1 MAFLLRAI
9 TGARKKQEFQTPE
22 ELAQRWEEQRDGIAH
37 ALSDKSADVCPRI
50 ADVFYKSGPEAR
62 SFLLSP
68 SQELAA
74 AHGDDVLALV
84 SELAN
89 AGVPGS
95 DLFEVNAKKFGVS
108 KALGPTVAWFQ
119 QLQPLLVEA
128 LEAAPSVES
137 SATLGPMAPAAED
150 SQGPEPG
157 VDQHVGEAMTPEE
170 FTALLAATGYASV
183 DEVPLSALD
192 TVPIAKTISTTAT
205 AGSMSG
211 DSAASGIYSEPAE
224 EAYADTSLAPNMP
237 SKFAPVPDLQD
248 NSQPV
253 FLSGSEAVDT
263 SYTGTQAD
271 EAAKSAAVAL
281 FAPDVDA
288 PSAASLQ
295 TFDQR
300 ESPASISSIESTTM
314 LIQRE
319 NDLLAVE
326 STTISIQRENDPLAV
341 DLPTLST
348 GSDLKPGT
356 SAPSGLGGANGDL
369 RPAVAA
375 VVAEE
380 LQAGQQPGVLSL
392 LEAGTASQGASS
404 YGSAQSPVTSTEQ
417 SSLARTSRALDNP
430 YAQGDLTGRAVAGVP
445 GGIPAATH
453 TDFLPDEGELRSLA
467 AISGLDKE
475 VLQKGLT
482 SAKAAADKLGITAA
496 SAGGPTL
503 VAPMQAPASGTWR
516 TGSIGPNVAID
527 VTASGDFAS
536 QLPDAAGTKSLT
548 AGTDP
553 RLEATNMVTP
563 FIVREGG
570 TQGVVNADGAVPPS
584 GGMLPQ
590 GTGPSFAVMTP
601 AHLEPPAPPSPFDA
615 SRASVQSSTMAAPE
629 SQIQAPAV
637 NFDQDP
643 EESLPVTY
651 VPGPSVASTNAG
663 LFTSTPRSYSE
674 VEGKNDESAV
684 TAPIYRG
691 PGQESAQL
699 GTAAGAV
706 AGGLVGRFQ
715 DGGEQQQILEPYQ
728 DKAATFSEALP
739 TPGSSLSMVGKPASQ
754 PEVVDH
760 VPQSDFMDSGSTMA
774 MRASEDS
781 AVPAS
786 LLAPTNLTQNID
798 QEMATPE
805 DEAAY
810 KLGGLEPAPSGDVAA
825 AEAVSASSAQLAAAA
840 RAAASA
846 AQSHEN
852 GFRYPES
859 GAPAVNDAASEQRDR
874 EAAVAL
880 GAPLLMAAS
889 TAQQPGTRLP
899 EQLGQRERPLE
910 EPAQPAIFASR
921 FTPIGGPLTGSSV
934 PPDYMVA
941 NEQSGVVG
949 ALGAPSLMDA
959 SPAQPAGAQPL
970 LQREENMQPQREV
983 AQPFPA
989 EEHGVPRME
998 GIAREQMVMEE
1009 GLHTPPVLNAAPA
1022 QQPETLPS
1030 TQFEGRAQPLVE
1042 SLQPA
1047 PLASGLAPTGASAGL
1062 LGAEPSL
1069 LSKEGMAPA
1078 AAGPISQAAPTAPQ
1092 GAADFTIPPS
1102 EAAKP
1107 EGHEINSLAAGVLP
1121 LAGVAA
1127 PLETDGS
1134 RGLPGSHRVV
1144 PHRAAPPPPTTAMKP
1159 PSFSQPVNVGDLN
1172 GTGNGSAATYSSER
1186 LPDGEIIAAAA
1197 LNMEPNT
1204 APAAIGS
1211 MQRQFIAADTT
1222 ILVRDSVQGE
1232 FPHRKL
1238 PFLSQK
1244 SHKVLKD
1251 KVHMALAF
1259 GTLYAVNYILGI
1271 RHQAPSLMYN
1281 VSLHHTESSKK
1292 SCWTW
1297 AASSVAAAALN
1308 MESDLSGVPE
1318 PKMAPAAIGSTQGE
1332 VIAAAAALNMGPNF
1346 SGVAEPKTAPAAIGS
1361 MQGEVI
1367 AAVPP
1372 SDTTVL
1378 VRDSVQ
1384 GEVIA
1389 AVPPSQTTV
1398 LVTKEPQGAQTQ
1410 ARAGTAAILP
1420 GAINVYSAVICPI
1433 IKLQPWHLQQV
1444 CKEVRVCKEKLL
1456 QQFLHRKRLFLV
1468 QKSHKELKDKV
1479 HVALAFWT
1487 LICSYVL
1494 F

>member
-22 ELAQRWEEQRDGIAH
+22 ELAQRWDEQRDGIAH

-50 ADVFYKSGPEAR
+50 ANVFYKAGPEAR

-74 AHGDDVLALV
+74 AHGDDVLVLV
-84 SELAN
+84 SELAD

-128 LEAAPSVES
+128 LEAAPSVDS
-137 SATLGPMAPAAED
+137 SATLGPMEPAAED
-150 SQGPEPG
+150 LQGPQPG

-211 DSAASGIYSEPAE
+211 DSTASGMYPELSE
-224 EAYADTSLAPNMP
+224 EAYADTPVVPSMP
-237 SKFAPVPDLQD
+237 SKFAPAPDFQD

-253 FLSGSEAVDT
+253 YLSASEAVDT

-271 EAAKSAAVAL
+271 EAAKSVAVAL
-281 FAPDVDA
+281 FAPDIDA
-288 PSAASLQ
+288 PSAASVQ
-295 TFDQR
+295 SFDPR
-300 ESPASISSIESTTM
+300 ESPAYISSIESTTIS
-314 LIQRE
+314 IQTE
-319 NDLLAVE
+319 NDSLAVD
-326 STTISIQRENDPLAV
+326 STTISIHRESDPIAV

-348 GSDLKPGT
+348 SSDLKPAT
-356 SAPSGLGGANGDL
+356 SASSGLSGANGDQ
-369 RPAVAA
+369 RSAVAA

-380 LQAGQQPGVLSL
+380 LQAGQQPGSLSL

-430 YAQGDLTGRAVAGVP
+430 DARGDLTGKAVADVP

-516 TGSIGPNVAID
+516 TGSVGPNVVID
-527 VTASGDFAS
+527 VAASGDFAS

-553 RLEATNMVTP
+553 PLEATNMVTP
-563 FIVREGG
+563 FIVGEGD
-570 TQGVVNADGAVPPS
+570 TQGIVHADGAVPPS
-584 GGMLPQ
+584 AGMLPQ
-590 GTGPSFAVMTP
+590 GTGPSFGVMTP
-601 AHLEPPAPPSPFDA
+601 AHLEPPAPPSPFNA
-615 SRASVQSSTMAAPE
+615 SRASVHSSTMAAPE

-637 NFDQDP
+637 NFNQDP
-643 EESLPVTY
+643 EESLRIPY

-663 LFTSTPRSYSE
+663 LFTSTPHSYSE

-691 PGQESAQL
+691 PGQETAQL

-706 AGGLVGRFQ
+706 AGGLVGSFQ
-715 DGGEQQQILEPYQ
+715 DGCEQQQILEPYQ
-728 DKAATFSEALP
+728 DKAATLSEARP
-739 TPGSSLSMVGKPASQ
+739 TPKDSLKVMQQRANGKIAEDDATLTSSLGAAVLAGSSLSMVGKPASQ

-760 VPQSDFMDSGSTMA
+760 VPQSDFIDSGSAMA
-774 MRASEDS
+774 MRAREDS

-786 LLAPTNLTQNID
+786 LLAPTNSTQNSE
-798 QEMATPE
+798 QEMETP
-805 DEAAY
+805 DDQAAY
-810 KLGGLEPAPSGDVAA
+810 KLGGLESAASGDVAA
-825 AEAVSASSAQLAAAA
+825 AEAVSASSAQLATAA

-859 GAPAVNDAASEQRDR
+859 GAPAVNNAALEQRDR

-880 GAPLLMAAS
+880 GPPLLMGAS
-889 TAQQPGTRLP
+889 TAQQPGTRIP
-899 EQLGQRERPLE
+899 EQLGQREGPLE
-910 EPAQPAIFASR
+910 ESAQPAVHASR
-921 FTPIGGPLTGSSV
+921 FRPTGGPFAGSSI

-941 NEQSGVVG
+941 NDRSGVVE
-949 ALGAPSLMDA
+949 ALGTPPLVA

-970 LQREENMQPQREV
+970 LQNEVNMQPPKEF

-989 EEHGVPRME
+989 EEHGVPSME
-998 GIAREQMVMEE
+998 GIANEQMVMEE
-1009 GLHTPPVLNAAPA
+1009 GLNTPPVLGTDPA

-1030 TQFEGRAQPLVE
+1030 TQFGGRAQPLAE

-1078 AAGPISQAAPTAPQ
+1078 AAGPIFQASAAPHVAT
-1092 GAADFTIPPS
+1092 DLTIPPS
-1102 EAAKP
+1102 DSAKP
-1107 EGHEINSLAAGVLP
+1107 EGHESNMLAAGGVP
-1121 LAGVAA
+1121 PFSVVAA

-1134 RGLPGSHRVV
+1134 RGSPGSHRVV
-1144 PHRAAPPPPTTAMKP
+1144 PHRAAPPPPTTAIKP
-1159 PSFSQPVNVGDLN
+1159 PSLVQPVNVGDLN
-1172 GTGNGSAATYSSER
+1172 GTGNGSAATYSS
-1186 LPDGEIIAAAA
+1186 AAA
-1197 LNMEPNT
+1197 LNM
-1204 APAAIGS
+1204 
-1211 MQRQFIAADTT
+1211 
-1222 ILVRDSVQGE
+1222 
-1232 FPHRKL
+1232 
-1238 PFLSQK
+1238 
-1244 SHKVLKD
+1244 
-1251 KVHMALAF
+1251 
-1259 GTLYAVNYILGI
+1259 
-1271 RHQAPSLMYN
+1271 
-1281 VSLHHTESSKK
+1281 
-1292 SCWTW
+1292 
-1297 AASSVAAAALN
+1297 
-1308 MESDLSGVPE
+1308 
-1318 PKMAPAAIGSTQGE
+1318 
-1332 VIAAAAALNMGPNF
+1332 
-1346 SGVAEPKTAPAAIGS
+1346 EPKTAPAAIGS

-1367 AAVPP
+1367 AA
-1372 SDTTVL
+1372 DTTVL

-1389 AVPPSQTTV
+1389 AVPPSETTI
-1398 LVTKEPQGAQTQ
+1398 LVTKEPQGAQGQVAAAALNMEPNLSGVAEPKT
-1410 ARAGTAAILP
+1410 APAAIGSSQGEVIAAAAALNTEP
-1420 GAINVYSAVICPI
+1420 ILDSGVAEPKTAPAASMQGGAGMQGEVIAAGLGGRVAQAKVAGVAEEAARVPPPSVSEAAWEEPSTEVVAPEAI
-1433 IKLQPWHLQQV
+1433 ALGRKQVAQPPVPAAQPMTATPAGKAESGGGGRGVFSCCFRPQA
-1444 CKEVRVCKEKLL
+1444 
-1456 QQFLHRKRLFLV
+1456 QG
-1468 QKSHKELKDKV
+1468 
-1479 HVALAFWT
+1479 
-1487 LICSYVL
+1487 
-1494 F
+1494 